1 MCPPTR
7 FFLIVGLLIAIAT
20 DPAEAQDPPSP
31 TAGQIVHVNGI
42 EMHYEEQGAG
52 EPLVVLHG
60 FFGCGQIWQP
70 IADSLAA
77 HHRLI
82 IPDLRGH
89 GRSTNPAGSFTH
101 RQSAS
106 DVLTL
111 LDSLGVER
119 FRGIGFSSGGMTL
132 LHAAT
137 RAPERVETMVLIG
150 ATSYFPE
157 ATRAIQR
164 DMSFEGLPAP
174 ALEEFR
180 RCASRG
186 DVQVRRLLA
195 QFKAFADSYD
205 DMNFTPP
212 YLSTVSARTL
222 IVHGDRDPFFPVEIP
237 VGLYRAIPEAALWIV
252 PGGGHTAIFEPSPM
266 FATVVLD
273 FLASGAGQ

>member
-1 MCPPTR
+1 MRSPTR
-7 FFLIVGLLIAIAT
+7 LLLIFGLLAAT
-20 DPAEAQDPPSP
+20 ATSSAEAQGPPSP
-31 TAGQIVHVNGI
+31 IVGQTVRVNGI
-42 EMHYEEQGAG
+42 EMYYEEQGTG
-52 EPLVVLHG
+52 EPLIVLHG
-60 FFGCGQIWQP
+60 FFGCGQVWQP

-77 HHRLI
+77 HYRLI
-82 IPDLRGH
+82 VPDLRGH
-89 GRSTNPAGSFTH
+89 GRSTNPSGTFAH

-106 DVLTL
+106 DILVL

-119 FRGIGFSSGGMTL
+119 FKGIGFSSGGMTL

-137 RAPERVETMVLIG
+137 QAPERVEAMVLIG

-157 ATRAIQR
+157 EARAIQR
-164 DMSFEGLPAP
+164 EMSFEGLPP
-174 ALEEFR
+174 PVLEEFR

-212 YLSTVSARTL
+212 YLSTVSARSL

-237 VGLYRAIPEAALWIV
+237 MGLYRAIPGAALWIV
-252 PGGGHTAIFEPSPM
+252 PGGEHTAIFEPVTL
-266 FATVVLD
+266 FATVLLD
-273 FLASGAGQ
+273 FLAVGEER